1 MGRSPDTN
9 EQEPLGKQRRIPFS
23 EPPPHGR
30 AGFPR
35 FRACGDTALSVE
47 LGEGINSAVNRRVH
61 ALYRILKRRAL
72 AGILSLNPTYR
83 SLFLQYDPTACSF
96 ERLMTV
102 VEEALGDIEDASE
115 GSGPLLDVPVCYGD
129 EFGPDLAEV
138 AAFHGLTQ
146 DEVIRRH
153 TAPVY
158 HVYMIGFTP
167 GFPYL
172 GGLDSALHT
181 PRKAVPRSRVPAGS
195 VGIAEQQTGIYPIE
209 SPGGWQIIGRTPL
222 KLFDLHR
229 DPPFLVEAGMAVR
242 FHAIS
247 RKDYESL
254 SH

>member
-1 MGRSPDTN
+1 MTERPSILFPSD
-9 EQEPLGKQRRIPFS
+9 RI
-23 EPPPHGR
+23 R
-30 AGFPR
+30 NAADFPR

-47 LGEGINSAVNRRVH
+47 LGEGIAWAVNRRVH
-61 ALYRILKRRAL
+61 ALFRTLKRRGL
-72 AGILSLNPTYR
+72 PGILSLNPTYR
-83 SLFLQYDPTACSF
+83 SLFVQYDPTLCSF
-96 ERLMTV
+96 ERLITT
-102 VEEALGDIEDASE
+102 VEEALVGLEDSSEASQSVLDI
-115 GSGPLLDVPVCYGD
+115 PVCYGD

-138 AAFHGLTQ
+138 AAYHGLSPE
-146 DEVIRRH
+146 EVIRRH

-172 GGLDSALHT
+172 GGLDPVLFT
-181 PRKAVPRSRVPAGS
+181 PRKAVPRSKVPAGS
-195 VGIAEQQTGIYPIE
+195 VGIAERQTGIYPIE

-242 FHAIS
+242 FHAVS
-247 RKDYESL
+247 REAYENL